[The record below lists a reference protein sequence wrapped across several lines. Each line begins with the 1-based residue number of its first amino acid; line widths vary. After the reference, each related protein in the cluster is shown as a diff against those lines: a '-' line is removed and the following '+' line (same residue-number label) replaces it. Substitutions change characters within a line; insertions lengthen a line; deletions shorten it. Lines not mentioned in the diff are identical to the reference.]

1 MLFAT
6 FKKIIFRMFEA
17 SLGEFRTG
25 PSKVGGKVGEKW
37 DEE

>member
-25 PSKVGGKVGEKW
+25 PSKVGEKW